1 MRFLVPVL
9 AVASLATTALIAQE
23 PLFHTSAQ
31 IVTVTLSVMD
41 ENWRPI
47 SDIKPDD
54 LTVLD
59 DRRPREIRS
68 LDRDTLPLTLGLIA
82 DTSGTQAQFI
92 QKHRDDLQQFL
103 RQVLHQGDRAFLVSI
118 PGEARLTQD
127 LTDNVKVL
135 QSAVNFLGKGG
146 DAGEIFG
153 GDCPELVPNETNC
166 GSLIWNGV
174 WASSNLRLRKEQGRK
189 AILLLSDGID
199 TGSEHS
205 VADAIEAAQTANTP
219 VYVIATPSSMPF
231 ASAALDSMNQ
241 RGTVRMRRLAE
252 ETGGGYFVMAT
263 NPAGIFAQIETELR
277 HLYVVTFAILAS
289 DRDGK
294 VHKLAVKV
302 NRAGSRVRARA
313 EYVAQ

>member
-9 AVASLATTALIAQE
+9 AVATLATIALTAQE
-23 PLFHTSAQ
+23 PIFHTSAQ
-31 IVTVTLSVMD
+31 IVTVTVSVMD

-47 SDIKPDD
+47 SDIKRDD

-68 LDRDTLPLTLGLIA
+68 LDRDELPLTFGMVA

-92 QKHRDDLQQFL
+92 QKHRDDLQRFL

-118 PGEARLTQD
+118 PGESRLTQD
-127 LTDNVKVL
+127 LTDNVKLL
-135 QSAVNFLGKGG
+135 QSAVNFLAKGG
-146 DAGEIFG
+146 AVGEIFG

-174 WASSNLRLRKEQGRK
+174 WASSSLRLRKEQGRK

-205 VADAIEAAQTANTP
+205 VADAIEASQSADAP
-219 VYVIATPSSMPF
+219 VYTLASPSSMPF
-231 ASAALDSMNQ
+231 ASSVLDNLNQ
-241 RGTVRMRRLAE
+241 RGTSRMRRLSE
-252 ETGGGYFVMAT
+252 ETGGGYFMMAN
-263 NPAGIFAQIETELR
+263 NPAGIFAQIEAELR
-277 HLYVVTFAILAS
+277 HLYVVTFAIPAS

-294 VHKLAVKV
+294 FHKLAVKV
-302 NRAGSRVRARA
+302 KREGARVRARA
-313 EYVAQ
+313 GYVAQ